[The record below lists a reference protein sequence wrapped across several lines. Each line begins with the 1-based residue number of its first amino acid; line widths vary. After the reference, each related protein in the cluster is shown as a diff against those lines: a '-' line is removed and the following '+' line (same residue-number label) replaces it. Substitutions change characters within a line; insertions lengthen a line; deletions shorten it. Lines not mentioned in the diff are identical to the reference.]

1 MKTMTADAL
10 AAGLHRPD
18 GAWPYRGWALFD
30 VREQGEAERGHIPS
44 ATPLPRRLI
53 EFRLPELV
61 PAKRTRIVVYDSG
74 KADDR
79 RAVLA
84 ARTMRLHGYEG
95 ACVLAGGLEAWRA
108 IGERVFEGVN
118 VPCKEFGER
127 VLAED
132 GVPYVDADALNARLA
147 DGKCLAVC
155 DVRTLEEYET
165 GHVPGGYSTPGFELA
180 LRLGDFGEANE
191 GIVVNC
197 AGRTRSIIATAT
209 LRQLGA
215 RNVWALE
222 NGTMGWRLAGRKLE
236 SGSPPALPAE
246 SPEGRRV
253 VRSEA
258 ASLARA
264 EGARRI
270 AADELAELCD
280 GLSERN
286 GYIFDVRSLVDFRA
300 GHIPGAV
307 ALPGGQAVQRADDF
321 AAVPGAPVV
330 FVDDGDARAWLAAYW
345 YGRMG
350 FPDVRVLDGGVSAWS
365 ASGRELEEGRGRADP
380 LGFEVARRRVKQI
393 EATALAAH
401 LKGRVSP
408 VLLDVGTS
416 RHYAAGHIADAH
428 WVPRG
433 WLEARAGAHG
443 GHDTPVVVTA
453 ADPRQALLAAATLL
467 DLGYVDVRALKGGN
481 PAWKSAGLP
490 LETGLPEGCEDPGD
504 VVEPPYHK
512 GRDGML
518 RYLEWETRLGRKYA
532 Q

>member
-18 GAWPYRGWALFD
+18 GAWPDRRWALFD

-74 KADDR
+74 NGGDR

-84 ARTMRLHGYEG
+84 ARTMRSHGYEG

-108 IGERVFEGVN
+108 LGEPISEGVN

-132 GVPYVDADALNARLA
+132 GVPYVDADALHRRLA
-147 DGKCLAVC
+147 DGKRLAIC
-155 DVRTLEEYET
+155 DVRTLEEYES

-180 LRLGDFGEANE
+180 LRLGEFSEAND

-209 LRQLGA
+209 LRRLGA

-222 NGTMGWRLAGRKLE
+222 NGTMGWRLAGRKLV
-236 SGSPPALPAE
+236 SGSPPGLPAA
-246 SPEGRRV
+246 SPEGHRAARG
-253 VRSEA
+253 EA
-258 ASLARA
+258 AGLARA
-264 EGARRI
+264 EGVRRI
-270 AADELAELCD
+270 AADELAGLRD
-280 GLSERN
+280 GPAERT
-286 GYIFDVRSLVDFRA
+286 GYVFDVRPLADFRA
-300 GHIPGAV
+300 GHVPGAV

-345 YGRMG
+345 YRRMG
-350 FPDVRVLDGGVSAWS
+350 FPDVRVLDGGVSAWT
-365 ASGRELEEGRGRADP
+365 ASGHELEEGRGRAKP
-380 LGFEVARRRVKQI
+380 LGFEDVSKRVVQI
-393 EATALAAH
+393 EAKALAAH
-401 LKGRVSP
+401 LKGRVRP

-416 RHYAAGHIADAH
+416 RHYAAGHIAEAR

-433 WLEARAGAHG
+433 WLEARAGTHAV
-443 GHDTPVVVTA
+443 HDTPVVVTA
-453 ADPRQALLAAATLL
+453 ADARQAILAANTLL
-467 DLGYVDVRALKGGN
+467 DLGYGDVRALKGGN
-481 PAWKSAGLP
+481 TAWKSAGLP

-504 VVEPPYHK
+504 IVEPPYHK